1 MTSSDQP
8 GTKAQQVNWPALLAP
23 YMKPSSWRSS
33 YQLVNTAVPFV
44 LLWLV
49 MLWCLRWSYLLTIL
63 LALPAAFLMV
73 RLFIFQH
80 DCGHHAFFKARRAN
94 DTLGF
99 ILGILTLVPYA
110 YWKRT
115 HAIHHSTSGNLDHR
129 DFGDIDTLTVREYLA
144 LSKFKRFRYRL
155 YRHPLVLLFV
165 GPTYQFVLKQR
176 YPSDIPRSWKR
187 EWAAVHGTNVALL
200 GVIGIMTLTVGLDRF
215 LLVQA
220 PITLISASVGMFLFY
235 VQHQYEHTYWRYR
248 EGWNYYDA
256 GLKGSSHLVLP
267 KWLQWCT
274 GNIGLHHIHHVC
286 SRIPNYYLQRCID
299 ELPELQNAIKLRPR
313 DSIKTLTRAL
323 WDEDERRLVPFR
335 EVRAIRARLAAAG
348 GPAGLALR
356 PTKPEVTPRAWR

>member
-256 GLKGSSHLVLP
+256 GLQGSSHLVLP

-299 ELPELQNAIKLRPR
+299 ELPELQNAIKLRLR